1 VQEQLDHEKLDV
13 YQIELQFVAW
23 ATDLMVELSES
34 PEAKIRRIGETFDH
48 LDRASLSSLFNTAEG
63 NGKRQMKT
71 RAKFFDDARGS
82 ATECAACLD
91 ALVAK
96 RACEQGR
103 VERGKALLV
112 RVVSMLSKL
121 VDRFSPPSQVR
132 EDPARY
138 GIEEEDALRR
148 TDTTSTEAHKSE
160 VPVGVNAPSYSNRPR
175 PSSSSSKEQEGR
187 SSRTRTKDEDEN
199 TSADP

>member
-1 VQEQLDHEKLDV
+1 VQHEPDHEKLDV
-13 YQIELQFVAW
+13 YRVELEFVAW

-34 PEAKIRRIGETFDH
+34 SSAKTRRISETFDH

-96 RACEQGR
+96 RACEIPR
-103 VERGKALLV
+103 VEQGKALLV
-112 RVVSMLSKL
+112 RVVSMLSKYW
-121 VDRFSPPSQVR
+121 VDRFSPPPQAHEAPAPYAI
-132 EDPARY
+132 ED
-138 GIEEEDALRR
+138 ED
-148 TDTTSTEAHKSE
+148 D
-160 VPVGVNAPSYSNRPR
+160 
-175 PSSSSSKEQEGR
+175 
-187 SSRTRTKDEDEN
+187 DEDE
-199 TSADP
+199 TSAQGH